1 MVNIKKGKHII
12 KILELV
18 KIVSYFLKKK
28 LIKNKKRK
36 IQPVIPK
43 NAKPSCS
50 PVRRSWI
57 GKKKDQLKFVKL
69 LEPVG
74 LKKLFKFE
82 LKYPKPPPKPS

>member
-50 PVRRSWI
+50 PAIRS
-57 GKKKDQLKFVKL
+57 
-69 LEPVG
+69 
-74 LKKLFKFE
+74 
-82 LKYPKPPPKPS
+82 